1 MEFSQLSEIY
11 KYDHTFVTPQGDV
24 EPSFVTNSQLGNIT
38 PRSSQLSDDWDR
50 DVGTMSSLSST
61 LVNSDLQVPTPRF
74 SWDQDQSEP
83 LDTLENTYSSI
94 KGNPLGNNSC
104 LSPNLN
110 LKPFAKS
117 VTNGKTFNVV
127 SSNVKNVQSSN
138 KPAKIVVHKVSKIS
152 EYSDNS
158 ENLSGVS
165 NVIRLPNR
173 RQFPAPPLLAV
184 SWRIRPISLR
194 GLWLN
199 TFCLDTP
206 PSNFS

>member
-1 MEFSQLSEIY
+1 MESSQLSEIY

-24 EPSFVTNSQLGNIT
+24 EPSFVTNSQLGNIR
-38 PRSSQLSDDWDR
+38 PRSSQLSDDWDH
-50 DVGTMSSLSST
+50 DVGNMSCLPST

-83 LDTLENTYSSI
+83 LNPLENTYSSI

-104 LSPNLN
+104 LSPDLK
-110 LKPFAKS
+110 LKPSVQS
-117 VTNGKTFNVV
+117 VTNGKPFNVV
-127 SSNVKNVQSSN
+127 SSIVKNVQSSN
-138 KPAKIVVHKVSKIS
+138 KPAKIVVNKVSKIS
-152 EYSDNS
+152 ENIDNS
-158 ENLSGVS
+158 ENLSSVS

-173 RQFPAPPLLAV
+173 RQFPATPLLAV

-199 TFCLDTP
+199 TFC
-206 PSNFS
+206 